1 MLLIELTFRV
11 LIITENL
18 EILEGAV
25 ENINSQAW
33 KIHRKVIVLKVM
45 EMSFFFFFMDSR
57 EAESSISCHFKSQAF
72 LLQLLETS
80 VYCYIYLSLFIPII
94 GT

>member
-45 EMSFFFFFMDSR
+45 EISFFFMDSR

-80 VYCYIYLSLFIPII
+80 VYCYLFKSVYPNNWYLK
-94 GT
+94 